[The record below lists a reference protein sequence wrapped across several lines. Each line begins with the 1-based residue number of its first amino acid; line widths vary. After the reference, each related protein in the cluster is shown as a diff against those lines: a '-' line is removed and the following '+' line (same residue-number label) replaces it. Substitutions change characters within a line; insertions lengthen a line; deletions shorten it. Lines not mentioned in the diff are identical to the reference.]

1 MDIRDVA
8 PTDVV
13 GFTQCH
19 WFAGIGI
26 WPLALRTVGWT
37 DDRPIW
43 SGSSPCQP
51 FSSAGGGAGF
61 DDDRHLWPHW
71 HWNIQHHRPDV
82 VVGEQVAGNNGLGW
96 FDLVSDDLA
105 GINYT
110 SGTVVVSAAGF
121 GVDWRGSAEA
131 RRLERAIRLCPRS
144 EGRRGGETC
153 VSTC

>member
-1 MDIRDVA
+1 MGGAYYSENDPVSAEWLRRLIAAGEIPDGEVDERDIRDVA

-37 DDRPIW
+37 DDRPLS

-61 DDDRHLWPHW
+61 DDEPHLWPH
-71 HWNIQHHRPDV
+71 
-82 VVGEQVAGNNGLGW
+82 
-96 FDLVSDDLA
+96 
-105 GINYT
+105 
-110 SGTVVVSAAGF
+110 
-121 GVDWRGSAEA
+121 
-131 RRLERAIRLCPRS
+131 RS
-144 EGRRGGETC
+144 EEHTSELQSLLRIAYA
-153 VSTC
+153 VSC

>member
-1 MDIRDVA
+1 MGGAYYSENDPVSAEWLRRLIAAGEIPDGEVDERDIRDVA

-61 DDDRHLWPHW
+61 DDERHLWPHW
-71 HWNIQHHRPDV
+71 HWIIQHHRPDV
-82 VVGEQVAGNNGLGW
+82 VVGEQVAGKDGLGW
-96 FDLVSDDLA
+96 FDLV
-105 GINYT
+105 
-110 SGTVVVSAAGF
+110 
-121 GVDWRGSAEA
+121 
-131 RRLERAIRLCPRS
+131 RS
-144 EGRRGGETC
+144 EEP
-153 VSTC
+153 